1 MRERRSISL
10 NEEELLGLRKRLE
23 EEERLEPGDY
33 ELIARVIEDAKRLRW
48 RLWWR
53 GHAEAMLRR
62 MLAGMN
68 WLRRCRGKPP
78 LVPEEW
84 DEDE

>member
-1 MRERRSISL
+1 MKIPAWV
-10 NEEELLGLRKRLE
+10 NEEELRGLRERLD
-23 EEERLEPGDY
+23 EERLTDEDY
-33 ELIARVIEDAKRLRW
+33 ELLGKVIRDAKRLW
-48 RLWWR
+48 WQLWWM
-53 GHAEAMLRR
+53 GHVEAMLRR
-62 MLAGMN
+62 MLAVKN

>member
-1 MRERRSISL
+1 MKAWRRVSL
-10 NEEELLGLRKRLE
+10 DEEKLNGLRKRVE
-23 EEERLEPGDY
+23 EKRLEPGDY
-33 ELIARVIEDAKRLRW
+33 ELVGQAIRETK

-53 GHAEAMLRR
+53 CWWMGHVEAMLRR
-62 MLAGMN
+62 MLAVKN